1 MGLLLLVLD
10 PVHSD
15 LSLLLWTFVQIDSVL
30 SVYGIGWPG
39 LSPSAPDFAQADF
52 LLSTRTSARI
62 GSALLVYGL
71 SQSEPL
77 LFAPDSSLFGSPL
90 LLHSFL

>member
-1 MGLLLLVLD
+1 MGFLPLVLD
-10 PVHSD
+10 LVHSD
-15 LSLLLWTFVQIDSVL
+15 SSLLLQTFMQIDSFL

-39 LSPSAPDFAQADF
+39 PSPSVPDLAQADF

-62 GSALLVYGL
+62 GSALLAYGL

-77 LFAPDSSLFGSPL
+77 LFAPDPSLFGSPL
-90 LLHSFL
+90 LLQSLL